1 MLLVSRLKFFCI
13 EKEDKMPRAK
23 GGFKSKRYHKKV
35 LKSTKGYYGARSR
48 LYRIATQVA
57 DKALIAAY
65 KDRRLKKREFRA
77 LWIARINAA
86 VRSLNMSYSQFMN
99 GLKKANITLNR
110 KALADLAC
118 NDFETFSKLVEQ
130 VKHTSS

>member
-1 MLLVSRLKFFCI
+1 
-13 EKEDKMPRAK
+13 MPRAK

-35 LKSTKGYYGARSR
+35 LESTKGHYGARSR
-48 LYRIATQVA
+48 LYRIATQVV

-99 GLKKANITLNR
+99 GLKKANVNLNR

-130 VKHTSS
+130 VEKNK